1 MHYGI
6 IGGGILGMTI
16 AHRLAQQGQQVTL
29 IEAAPK
35 LGGLAEAWQLGD
47 VVWDRHYHVTLL
59 SDLHWRNVLKELGL
73 ESDMNWVETK
83 TGFYTDG
90 KLYSM
95 SNNVEFL
102 KFPPLG
108 LIDKF
113 RLGATIF
120 YASKLKDW
128 KKLEGIPVADWLRKL
143 SGRRTFEKIWLPL
156 LRAKLGENYTKTSAS
171 FIWATIARMYAAR
184 RTGLK
189 KEMFGY
195 VRGGYARI
203 LERFTEQLQLEG
215 VDVRVNQQTRNVST
229 LPSGRVVVD
238 LANAP
243 AQEFDRVVMTTP
255 APVISKICPWLS
267 VDEHQKLKG
276 IQYQGIVC
284 ASVLLKQPLAQ
295 FYVTNITDSW
305 VPFTA
310 VIEMSTLVDR
320 VEFGGRSLVYLPKY
334 VAPTDPL
341 FEESDASIQDR
352 FIGALEKMYPQFSRS
367 DVLAFQISR
376 VRHVVALT
384 TLNYSQSL
392 PPMQTSL
399 RTVYAINSAHIANGT
414 LNVNETVKLG
424 EDAVAMLMSTGTSSE
439 LEVKAAQPRLA
450 PLAPSGRG
458 AGGEGELQ
466 RQPG

>member
-73 ESDMNWVETK
+73 EDDMNWVETK

-203 LERFTEQLQLEG
+203 LDRFTEQLQLEG
-215 VDVRVNQQTRNVST
+215 VDVRVSQQTRNVST

-267 VDEHQKLKG
+267 ADEHQKLKG

-334 VAPTDPL
+334 VTPTDPL
-341 FEESDASIQDR
+341 FEESDASIQER
-352 FIGALEKMYPQFSRS
+352 FIGALEKMYPHFSRS

-424 EDAVAMLMSTGTSSE
+424 EDAVAMLMSTGTKE
-439 LEVKAAQPRLA
+439 
-450 PLAPSGRG
+450 
-458 AGGEGELQ
+458 GGEPKHAAGVVRSEIVAASI
-466 RQPG
+466 